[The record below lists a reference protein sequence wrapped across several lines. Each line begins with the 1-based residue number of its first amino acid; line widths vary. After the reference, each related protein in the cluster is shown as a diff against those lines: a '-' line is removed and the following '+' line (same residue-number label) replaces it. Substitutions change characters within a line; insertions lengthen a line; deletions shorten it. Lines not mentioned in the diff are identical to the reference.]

1 MQAQRET
8 VGFNIGTRGSR
19 IKGARVNEKPTL
31 AEVGIDK
38 NTAHRARRQAAQSKE
53 EFEADIAKKKASITG
68 RKRKRKAAN
77 TPPAARSA
85 AKGKIIA
92 PYDSKSWIS
101 HIDIISAWN
110 GAPPAER
117 TKAMHGIGLK
127 SLLTVLPLPW
137 IPLIEKWLVELK
149 AEAPNSEIAE
159 QTTKVGDSLDIPD
172 FLRRDKWLK
181 AEAVE

>member
-1 MQAQRET
+1 MA
-8 VGFNIGTRGSR
+8 TRGSR